1 MNEWKTLTL
10 GELCTKITDGSHQ
23 SPKTVLNSGFP
34 MSSVKDLY
42 HYGIDLDSSRTISEN
57 DYQALV
63 KQGCKP
69 EVGDVLIAKDGNSAL
84 DTVCVINEPI
94 ETVLLSSVAI
104 LRPNPLEIV
113 PEYLKYYLTAP
124 KTIEYLKSNFISGAA
139 IPRVVLRDFKLA
151 NITYPPLPEQKA
163 IAHILGKLDDKI
175 ELNRRMNQ
183 TLEAMAQA
191 LFKSWFVDFDPVLDN
206 TLAAGNDIPDELQA
220 MAEKRTLVPNSKKL
234 ISKAPELAEGFPSS
248 FVFNETLGK
257 WIPEGWED
265 FEVGDILKRLK
276 ISNRYKKDQVNEF
289 GKVPVYEQGADILLG
304 YHENEPDV
312 DASINHP
319 AFIFGDHTCV
329 MKLGISPFSISANVI
344 VLKGNVRNTIWTYFG
359 LQGVQS
365 FEEYRRHWMELIV
378 KSIILP
384 PVELC
389 DKFQELI
396 KPSIQQKFETQKQIE
411 TLTQLRDTLLPE
423 LISGR
428 VRVK

>member
-1 MNEWKTLTL
+1 MSEWKTLTL
-10 GELCTKITDGSHQ
+10 GDLCTKITGGSHQ
-23 SPKTVLNSGFP
+23 SPKTVLNCGFP

-151 NITYPPLPEQKA
+151 NITYPPLSEQKA

-175 ELNRRMNQ
+175 ELNRQMNQ
-183 TLEAMAQA
+183 THEAMAQA

-206 TLAAGNDIPDELQA
+206 MPTGQAGALPDELKTKY
-220 MAEKRTLVPNSKKL
+220 EKRTAAPTEQKL
-234 ISKAPELAEGFPSS
+234 ISTNPALAALFPSS

-257 WIPEGWED
+257 WIPEGWE
-265 FEVGDILKRLK
+265 VKSL
-276 ISNRYKKDQVNEF
+276 
-289 GKVPVYEQGADILLG
+289 GKLIKLIGGGTPKT
-304 YHENEPDV
+304 
-312 DASINHP
+312 SIEEYW
-319 AFIFGDHTCV
+319 
-329 MKLGISPFSISANVI
+329 
-344 VLKGNVRNTIWTYFG
+344 KGNVPWFSVVDAPNNSDVFVIDTEKKVSNEGVKNSSTQILREGTTIISARGTVGKCAKDGVPMAMNQSCYGIQNLNENEDIFTYLLVSG
-359 LQGVQS
+359 RGS
-365 FEEYRRHWMELIV
+365 FINSYLFSRIPQTFAAHRIELTAL
-378 KSIILP
+378 SILP
-384 PVELC
+384 FA
-389 DKFQELI
+389 DF
-396 KPSIQQKFETQKQIE
+396 FEVTVNFKYSAKLQI
-411 TLTQLRDTLLPE
+411 
-423 LISGR
+423 
-428 VRVK
+428 VN